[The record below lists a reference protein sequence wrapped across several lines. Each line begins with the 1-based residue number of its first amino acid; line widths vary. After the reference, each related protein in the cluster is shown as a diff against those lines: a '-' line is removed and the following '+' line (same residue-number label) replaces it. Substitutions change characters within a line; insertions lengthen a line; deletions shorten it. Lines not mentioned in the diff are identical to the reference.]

1 MDLIS
6 IVSGLLPYVK
16 YSIFIFIALIIGF
29 FLFKKVYLG
38 KKLIRLSKFILIP
51 LLICWGTV
59 VLGITT
65 LSRPAMFT
73 GQFNPSLFSS
83 YVNAWNKWSMPE
95 LQLILFN
102 MLMFVPMGVLLPLIH
117 PKMKRFWR
125 VFIISIVFTL
135 CIEIFQYISGKGI
148 FEFDDL
154 LHNTIGSLAGYFL
167 VMAIMTSIEQRKL
180 KLAPIV
186 KAFAIPLIFVL
197 LFGIASVVYNAQ
209 EFGNLAFK
217 PAQKQSMEQID
228 VQLETQLSNK
238 STNACMYHNSDVRD
252 INNFKTVSQSI
263 SDQFALQQHGGIRME
278 GENRQ
283 LQLIDEEGEFYYLTY
298 FMSNGSWSFSSDAYS
313 EEAPKVDI
321 EQQKRSMEDWLEN
334 EGLFPSNATYQKQDE
349 RTIRWDLEKRE
360 NVQSTCE
367 DFSQGFIVVN
377 LSDKQTPDSIIYD
390 VSDNKLV
397 REKEVISQQEAYK
410 ALLNGEFSLFNPLQ
424 KGDKLTITDVRIDY
438 TYDTKGYYQPVY
450 VFNGNVNDPDS
461 TVEILIPAIN

>member
-29 FLFKKVYLG
+29 FLFKKVYQG
-38 KKLIRLSKFILIP
+38 KKLIRLSKFILIL

-73 GQFNPSLFSS
+73 GQINPSLFSS

-135 CIEIFQYISGKGI
+135 CVEIFQYISGKGI

-252 INNFKTVSQSI
+252 INNFKAVSQSI

-278 GENRQ
+278 GENRK

-334 EGLFPSNATYQKQDE
+334 EDLFPSNATYQKQDE

-397 REKEVISQQEAYK
+397 REKEIIAQQEAYK